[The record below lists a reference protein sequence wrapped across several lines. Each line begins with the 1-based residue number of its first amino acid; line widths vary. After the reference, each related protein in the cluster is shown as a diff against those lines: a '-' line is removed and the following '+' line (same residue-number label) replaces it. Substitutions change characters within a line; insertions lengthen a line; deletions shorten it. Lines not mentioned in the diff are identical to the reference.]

1 MAESDKRKNGRALL
15 NRTGYGS
22 KAGGHLSKHADKYAT
37 KHEIVD
43 AVHEHEGNMH
53 SGRKKTR
60 LKLKDGGV
68 AEGFAPKRRADRL
81 ARGGKA
87 KKHGHTT
94 VNVLVGGD
102 HPSEPKPVPV
112 PVPVPGGGAGGPPPM
127 AGPPPGM
134 MPPGAGG
141 PPPGMP
147 PPGAKKGGRIEHN
160 ALKRGGRAKG
170 FEAGSGGG
178 LGRLEKAEAYGA
190 KTGAKEKVGALK
202 RK

>member
-1 MAESDKRKNGRALL
+1 MAEHEKRANARKMLSRS
-15 NRTGYGS
+15 GY
-22 KAGGHLSKHADKYAT
+22 KAGGHLTKHPDKYAT
-37 KHEIVD
+37 KHEIVE
-43 AVHEHEGNMH
+43 AVSEHEGALH
-53 SGRKKTR
+53 KGKPKTKLR
-60 LKLKDGGV
+60 LKDGGV

-170 FEAGSGGG
+170 FSAGSGGG
-178 LGRLEKAEAYGA
+178 EGRLQKAEKYGA
-190 KTGAKEKVGALK
+190 KTGAHEKAGPLR